1 MDENLK
7 KIGAKESELRN
18 QSIQDSLYNR
28 RFKVVFILLGFSIL
42 LNIYSLT
49 SINQKGTNNSN
60 MLSRVQSLVN
70 QAEEYSNNAQWAA
83 DRAEE
88 YAVYAEDYA
97 SDAENSANNAEFYYL
112 NSSY

>member
-18 QSIQDSLYNR
+18 QSTQDSSYNR

-49 SINQKGTNNSN
+49 SINQKAQTIAICFPVF
-60 MLSRVQSLVN
+60 RV
-70 QAEEYSNNAQWAA
+70 W
-83 DRAEE
+83 
-88 YAVYAEDYA
+88 
-97 SDAENSANNAEFYYL
+97 
-112 NSSY
+112 

>member
-1 MDENLK
+1 ML
-7 KIGAKESELRN
+7 KESERN

-83 DRAEE
+83 DRAEGMRLMQRRTMR
-88 YAVYAEDYA
+88 VMLKIQLIMR
-97 SDAENSANNAEFYYL
+97 SLIFKFVVL
-112 NSSY
+112 ICRG